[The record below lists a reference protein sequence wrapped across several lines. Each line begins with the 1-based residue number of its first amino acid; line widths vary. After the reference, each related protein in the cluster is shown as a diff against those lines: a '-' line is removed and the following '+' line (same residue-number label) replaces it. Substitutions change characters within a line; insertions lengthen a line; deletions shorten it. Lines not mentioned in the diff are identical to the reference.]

1 MDEKLTIG
9 EAAKRYALSP
19 SAIRRL
25 IESGKVKSTKD
36 AAGRHLILAGDLTDE
51 LSRRTPVS
59 RSGAQTGKG
68 SPERSGKAAGE
79 PAGDLSGT
87 TDRYLRAIETALDHE
102 RRISEDLRM
111 QNRELQSQLVK
122 LAAEMQAILARDGDG
137 MLSRWFRK

>member
-9 EAAKRYALSP
+9 EAAKRYTVSP

-25 IESGKVKSTKD
+25 IDSGKVKSTKD
-36 AAGRHLILAGDLTDE
+36 AAGRHMVLAGELTGE
-51 LSRRTPVS
+51 LSRRVPGS

-68 SPERSGKAAGE
+68 SSDRSGKAAGE
-79 PAGDLSGT
+79 PAGDLNVT

-102 RRISEDLRM
+102 RRVSEDLRT

-122 LAAEMQAILARDGDG
+122 LAAEMQALLSKETDG
-137 MLSRWFRK
+137 MLSKWLRR

>member
-9 EAAKRYALSP
+9 EAAKRYAVSS

-25 IESGKVKSTKD
+25 IDSGKVKSTRD
-36 AAGRHLILAGDLTDE
+36 GAGRHMVHTGDLTGV
-51 LSRRTPVS
+51 LSKRAPAS
-59 RSGAQTGKG
+59 RSGALANKT
-68 SPERSGKAAGE
+68 SSARSDEPSGE
-79 PAGDLSGT
+79 ATGT

-102 RRISEDLRM
+102 RRVSEDLRT

-137 MLSRWFRK
+137 KLSRWFRR